1 MYACMQSGLREKLST
16 LRRKGQTDWL
26 ERMDITSVA
35 APCGSSVAG
44 GEGDGE
50 DDAVD
55 PNDDFKREMWL

>member
-1 MYACMQSGLREKLST
+1 MHVYLQSGLREKLSA

-26 ERMDITSVA
+26 ERMDVTCIT
-35 APCGSSVAG
+35 APRGSD

-50 DDAVD
+50 NDSVD